1 MAAIRQA
8 VRAAVDSLDMRV
20 GYLLRKSGADYESL
34 RRFVETDVD
43 DVMKL
48 FRVFNDATHGDA
60 GALDMNAL
68 HALKRR
74 VEGAIRFLSAIV
86 RPCHLLGDYR

>member
-1 MAAIRQA
+1 
-8 VRAAVDSLDMRV
+8 MRN
-20 GYLLRKSGADYESL
+20 
-34 RRFVETDVD
+34 FVETDVD

-60 GALDMNAL
+60 GALDLNAL
-68 HALKRR
+68 RALKQR

-86 RPCHLLGDYR
+86 RPTTWASTARPWDAQLGMVAGTRC